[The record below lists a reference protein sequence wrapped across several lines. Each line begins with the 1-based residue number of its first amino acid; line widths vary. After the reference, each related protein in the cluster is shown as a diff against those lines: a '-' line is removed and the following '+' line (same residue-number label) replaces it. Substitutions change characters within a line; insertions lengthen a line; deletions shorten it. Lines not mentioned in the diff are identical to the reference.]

1 MATEKK
7 ITKNEQYTNLL
18 NDLHANGITAYDD
31 FIAHELELLA
41 RKKTSSKQTKE
52 QEHTERLML
61 VIRDVLDHP
70 MRVAEVAANEEVLAC
85 TDKDGNAPS
94 ANKISAVLR
103 KMKEAGEVVRT
114 EEKKIAYFALAE

>member
-7 ITKNEQYTNLL
+7 TTKKEQYTNIL
-18 NDLHANGITAYDD
+18 NDLHAAGITAHDE
-31 FIAHELELLA
+31 FIKHELELLA

-70 MRVAEVAANEEVLAC
+70 MRVAEIAANEEILAC

-94 ANKISAVLR
+94 ANKVSAVLR
-103 KMKEAGEVVRT
+103 KMMDAGEVVRT
-114 EEKKIAYFALAE
+114 EEKKIAYFTLAE